1 MALASDNLD
10 GWIRS
15 SFRQMNTELEELYF
29 AQSDRANVDGVGE
42 GIKKTLADE
51 GLALVRPLV
60 AEGNTNEGFERTFGT
75 LGNLGLLFAALRR
88 HELTNPAREN
98 KSPFDEASALGMH
111 IAASLGVVPRFAN
124 VHLNHHNRAVDGA
137 PKSFTSLIDEK
148 IFNDY
153 NTFSILCYQRAG
165 DALAR
170 VPALGVSNP
179 ASTLLLTD
187 ARTALDDVL
196 KYNEILFD
204 KLNPDRFFYSVR
216 PYFKP
221 YRVGRQ
227 EYRGANAG
235 DFSAIN
241 EIDLLLGVCRGND
254 PYYSQLL
261 VDKMLYMT
269 PEDQARLRMAL
280 TYRPLLDEFV
290 DAAAASAKTEWFK
303 TNGAL
308 FLDVCAA
315 HGRAAIQHHDK
326 LVNTFIVKMTPE
338 LDQKHMAQITASG
351 PPLPVL
357 IKALEKLRDL
367 RGAAKTDEF
376 ETAHDKIAVLKR
388 ALGR

>member
-1 MALASDNLD
+1 MSGASDNFEA
-10 GWIRS
+10 WIRS
-15 SFRQMNTELEELYF
+15 AFRGMNTELEELYY

-42 GIKKTLADE
+42 PIKKALAEE
-51 GLALVRPLV
+51 GLALIRPLV

-75 LGNLGLLFAALRR
+75 LGNLGLFFAALRR
-88 HELTNPAREN
+88 HELTNPARET
-98 KSPFDEASALGMH
+98 KSPFDDASALGMH

-137 PKSFTSLIDEK
+137 PKSFTTLADEK

-165 DALAR
+165 DALSR
-170 VPALGVSNP
+170 IPALGISNP
-179 ASTLLLTD
+179 ATTLLLTD
-187 ARTALDDVL
+187 ARAALDDVF
-196 KYNEILFD
+196 KYNELLFQ
-204 KLNPDRFFYSVR
+204 KLNPDRFFYCVR

-241 EIDLLLGVCRGND
+241 EIDLLLGLCRGND

-261 VDKMLYMT
+261 VDKMLYLT
-269 PEDQARLRMAL
+269 PEDQARLRACL
-280 TYRPLLDEFV
+280 THRPLLAEFT
-290 DAAAASAKTEWFK
+290 DAIPASAKQDWFK
-303 TNGAL
+303 TNAAL

-315 HGRAAIQHHDK
+315 HGRAAAQHHDK
-326 LVNTFIVKMTPE
+326 LVDTFIVKMTVE
-338 LDQKHMAQITASG
+338 LEQRHMAQITASG

-367 RGAAKTDEF
+367 RLAAASSEF
-376 ETAHDKIAVLKR
+376 ETAHGEIVRLKK
-388 ALGR
+388 ALGI

>member
-1 MALASDNLD
+1 MSVAANTFD

-29 AQSDRANVDGVGE
+29 AQDDRANVEGVGE
-42 GIKKTLADE
+42 GIKRTLADE

-60 AEGNTNEGFERTFGT
+60 AEGNTNEGFERTFET

-124 VHLNHHNRAVDGA
+124 VHLNHHNRAVDGV
-137 PKSFTSLIDEK
+137 PKSFTTLADEK

-165 DALAR
+165 DALTR
-170 VPALGVSNP
+170 IPALGISNR
-179 ASTLLLTD
+179 ATALLLAD
-187 ARTALDDVL
+187 ARVALDDVL
-196 KYNEILFD
+196 KYNELLF
-204 KLNPDRFFYSVR
+204 KQLNADRFFYNVR

-221 YRVGRQ
+221 YRVGRT

-241 EIDLLLGVCRGND
+241 EIDLLLGLCRGND

-269 PEDQARLRMAL
+269 PEDQGRLRMAL
-280 TYRPLLDEFV
+280 THRPLLDEFV
-290 DAAAASAKTEWFK
+290 DAIPSSSRTDWFK
-303 TNGAL
+303 ANAAI
-308 FLDVCAA
+308 FVDVCAA
-315 HGRAAIQHHDK
+315 HGRAAAQHHDK
-326 LVNTFIVKMTPE
+326 LVETFIVGKTRE
-338 LDQKHMAQITASG
+338 LEQRHMAQITASG

-357 IKALEKLRDL
+357 VKALEKLRDL
-367 RGAAKTDEF
+367 RMAAPSQEF
-376 ETAHDKIAVLKR
+376 ETAHDKLGALKQALKR
-388 ALGR
+388 

>member
-1 MALASDNLD
+1 MSLASNNLD

-29 AQSDRANVDGVGE
+29 AQDDRANVEGVGE
-42 GIKKTLADE
+42 NIKKKLADE

-60 AEGNTNEGFERTFGT
+60 TEGNTNEGFERTFGT

-124 VHLNHHNRAVDGA
+124 VHLNHHNRAVDGV
-137 PKSFTSLIDEK
+137 PKSFTSLVDEK

-170 VPALGVSNP
+170 IPALGISNP
-179 ASTLLLTD
+179 ATPLLLSD
-187 ARTALDDVL
+187 AKAALDDVY
-196 KYNEILFD
+196 KYNEILFA
-204 KLNPDRFFYSVR
+204 KLNPERFFYSVR

-269 PEDQARLRMAL
+269 PEDQARLRTCL

-290 DAAAASAKTEWFK
+290 DAADTSAKSEWFK
-303 TNGAL
+303 TNAAL
-308 FLDVCAA
+308 FVDVCAA
-315 HGRAAIQHHDK
+315 HGRAASQHHDR
-326 LVNTFIVKMTPE
+326 LVTTFIVKMTHE
-338 LDQKHMAQITASG
+338 LEQRHMAQITASG
-351 PPLPVL
+351 PPLNVL

-367 RGAAKTDEF
+367 RGAVATSEF
-376 ETAHDKIAVLKR
+376 ETAHDKLAAVKR

>member
-1 MALASDNLD
+1 MSAAAKNFEV
-10 GWIRS
+10 WIRS

-29 AQSDRANVDGVGE
+29 AQEDRANVDGVGD
-42 GIKKTLADE
+42 GIKATLADE

-60 AEGNTNEGFERTFGT
+60 AEGNTIEGFERTFET
-75 LGNLGLLFAALRR
+75 LGNLGLLFASLRR

-98 KSPFDEASALGMH
+98 KSPFDDASALGMH

-124 VHLNHHNRAVDGA
+124 VHLNHHNRAVDGI
-137 PKSFTSLIDEK
+137 PKSFTTLADEK

-170 VPALGVSNP
+170 IPALGISNP
-179 ASTLLLTD
+179 ATALLLTD
-187 ARTALDDVL
+187 ARAALDDVL
-196 KYNEILFD
+196 KYNELLFQH
-204 KLNPDRFFYSVR
+204 LNPDRFFYNVR

-221 YRVGRQ
+221 YRVGRT

-241 EIDLLLGVCRGND
+241 EIDLLLGLCRGND

-269 PEDQARLRMAL
+269 PEDQGRLRMSL
-280 TYRPLLDEFV
+280 THRPLLDEFFE
-290 DAAAASAKTEWFK
+290 AIPSSSKKAWFK
-303 TNGAL
+303 ANAAL
-308 FLDVCAA
+308 FVDVCTA
-315 HGRAAIQHHDK
+315 HGRAAAQHHDK
-326 LVNTFIVKMTPE
+326 LVETFIVNKTRE
-338 LDQKHMAQITASG
+338 LEQRHMAQITASG

-357 IKALEKLRDL
+357 VKALEKLRDL
-367 RGAAKTDEF
+367 RMATPHQEF
-376 ETAHDKIAVLKR
+376 ETAHDKLG
-388 ALGR
+388 ALRQALTP

>member
-1 MALASDNLD
+1 MSLAAQNLD

-29 AQSDRANVDGVGE
+29 AQEDRANVDGVGE
-42 GIKKTLADE
+42 GVKKALADE

-60 AEGNTNEGFERTFGT
+60 AEGNTNEGFDRAFDT
-75 LGNLGLLFAALRR
+75 LGNLGLLFAAFRR

-111 IAASLGVVPRFAN
+111 IAVSLGVVPRFAN
-124 VHLNHHNRAVDGA
+124 VHLNHRNRAIDGA

-170 VPALGVSNP
+170 IPALGISNP
-179 ASTLLLTD
+179 AAPLLLEN
-187 ARTALDDVL
+187 ALAALNDVY
-196 KYNEILFD
+196 KFNEILFA
-204 KLNPDRFFYSVR
+204 KLNPERFFYSVR

-269 PEDQARLRMAL
+269 PEDQGRLRTSL

-290 DAAAASAKTEWFK
+290 DAIGPSAKTEWFK
-303 TNGAL
+303 TNAAL
-308 FLDVCAA
+308 FVDVCAA
-315 HGRAAIQHHDK
+315 HGRAAAQHHDR
-326 LVNTFIVKMTPE
+326 LVDTFIVRMTRE
-338 LDQKHMAQITASG
+338 LEQRHMAQITASG

-367 RGAAKTDEF
+367 RGAVASAEF
-376 ETAHDKIAVLKR
+376 ETAHDKLAAVKR
-388 ALGR
+388 ALGA